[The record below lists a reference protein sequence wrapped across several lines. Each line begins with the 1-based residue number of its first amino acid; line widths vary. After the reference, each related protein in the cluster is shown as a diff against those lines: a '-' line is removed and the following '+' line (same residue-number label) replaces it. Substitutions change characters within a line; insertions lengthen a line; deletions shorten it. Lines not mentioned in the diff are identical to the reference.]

1 MKKLIV
7 LAALLF
13 SSPAFAQ
20 TASTVAKPKVYRAFV
35 YETNCILEYGIQT
48 YDDIC
53 KVIETRETG
62 GALRTRNI
70 FSNKFPYWTSGI
82 IKDSSSPVVTV
93 TAMTGRLGVAVSGPA
108 IGSRKA
114 PTSSVPISDI
124 RLFSATECSTALRIS
139 TL

>member
-48 YDDIC
+48 YDDMC

-70 FSNKFPYWTSGI
+70 FSNKFGLT
-82 IKDSSSPVVTV
+82 IKSRFDKEKGFVTWDSHNKFEYKFDYKVGG
-93 TAMTGRLGVAVSGPA
+93 TGWSYVMPGLLLENVSW
-108 IGSRKA
+108 
-114 PTSSVPISDI
+114 D
-124 RLFSATECSTALRIS
+124 
-139 TL
+139 